1 MSDSLRPHGLQHT
14 SLPCPSPS
22 PRVCPL
28 MATESVMPSNLLVLY
43 RLLLLLSSVF
53 PSIRVF
59 SNESS
64 LCIKRPKCWS
74 FSFSVSLSN
83 EYSGLISFRIDW
95 FWSSFCPMD
104 SQEPSPAPQESSQEA
119 GEVACYSP
127 LFKNSPQFVV
137 IGIDDGLQLFSKLC
151 CEQMCYHP
159 GLSCSIYRT
168 QAFNQYQITGKH
180 FR

>member
-104 SQEPSPAPQESSQEA
+104 SQESSQEA